1 MIRALNVS
9 SERFLSH
16 LSQIQ
21 KRLEAAQREIS
32 SGRKLATPSD
42 DPDHV
47 SAVLQAR
54 ADLEQV
60 RQIRKDLSRVKA
72 EVDTAEQALQETALL
87 LDRVKTLGAQGIN
100 GTQTA
105 ATRGMIA
112 VELEVIFGQLV
123 NIARSSVDGR
133 FIFSGDS
140 DQAPPYTV
148 DLTQPNGVSAYAGS
162 AATRQTRHP
171 SGTTFSIARTAQD
184 IFDSANPGSSI
195 FAAVN
200 SLRAAL
206 QNNDEAAMATA
217 IGNVNGAANHLNQ
230 VLASYGSGQNQV
242 QEALNVSSNLEV
254 TLQSELSVIQD
265 ADLAA
270 AILELQQGQTAQEA
284 ALTSRA
290 QLPRGSLFDYL

>member
-21 KRLEAAQREIS
+21 KRLEAAQRQIS

-217 IGNVNGAANHLNQ
+217 FGNVNGAANHLNQ

>member
-9 SERFLSH
+9 NERFLSH

-21 KRLEAAQREIS
+21 KRLEAAQRQIS
-32 SGRKLATPSD
+32 SGRKLSTPSD

-60 RQIRKDLSRVKA
+60 RQIQKDLSRVKA
-72 EVDTAEQALQETALL
+72 EVDTAEQALQQTALL
-87 LDRVKTLGAQGIN
+87 LDRVQTLGAQGIN

-133 FIFSGDS
+133 YIFSGDS
-140 DQAPPYTV
+140 DQVPPYTV

-184 IFDSANPGSSI
+184 IFDSGNPGSSI

-206 QNNDEAAMATA
+206 QNNDEASMAAA

>member
-21 KRLEAAQREIS
+21 KRLEAAQRQIS

-72 EVDTAEQALQETALL
+72 EVDTAEQALQQTALL
-87 LDRVKTLGAQGIN
+87 LDRVQTLGAQGIN

-140 DQAPPYTV
+140 DQVPPYTV

-200 SLRAAL
+200 SLRAVL
-206 QNNDEAAMATA
+206 QNNDEAAMANA

-242 QEALNVSSNLEV
+242 KEALNVSSNLEV